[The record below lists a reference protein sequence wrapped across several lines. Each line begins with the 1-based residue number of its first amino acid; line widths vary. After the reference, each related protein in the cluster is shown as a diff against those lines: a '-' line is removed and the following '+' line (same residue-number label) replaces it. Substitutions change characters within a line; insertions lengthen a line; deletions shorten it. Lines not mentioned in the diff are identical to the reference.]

1 MKILG
6 FLFLILISGNIMAQ
20 NKLEGI
26 VFDKDTKQRI
36 AEARIYNRATGQN
49 TFNNSRGEF
58 EIGVSKGDTLI
69 AVKEGFHTD
78 TLVVD
83 QDKVLLFYLKRS
95 SIFIQEV
102 TVVARQS
109 PDEVLERRKKEYS
122 KAFGLARPGSAFS
135 VGPTGAGLSINTIY
149 NLLSREGK
157 NARRLTKIIEEEY
170 RQNVI
175 DSKFTPDMVSNA
187 TGLEGELLQR
197 FMERFRPTYYFVM
210 AANEVQLAEYI
221 KSKYELFKLSP
232 NLRPLPALPQI
243 DVNIENK

>member
-6 FLFLILISGNIMAQ
+6 FLCFLLISSKLMGQ

-36 AEARIYNRATGQN
+36 AEVRVYNQSTRQN

-69 AVKEGFHTD
+69 AVKEGFHSD

-95 SIFIQEV
+95 SIYIREV

-109 PDEVLERRKKEYS
+109 PDEVLERRKKNIV
-122 KAFGLARPGSAFS
+122 KLLVLLNQVVHLA
-135 VGPTGAGLSINTIY
+135 
-149 NLLSREGK
+149 
-157 NARRLTKIIEEEY
+157 
-170 RQNVI
+170 
-175 DSKFTPDMVSNA
+175 
-187 TGLEGELLQR
+187 
-197 FMERFRPTYYFVM
+197 
-210 AANEVQLAEYI
+210 
-221 KSKYELFKLSP
+221 
-232 NLRPLPALPQI
+232 
-243 DVNIENK
+243 